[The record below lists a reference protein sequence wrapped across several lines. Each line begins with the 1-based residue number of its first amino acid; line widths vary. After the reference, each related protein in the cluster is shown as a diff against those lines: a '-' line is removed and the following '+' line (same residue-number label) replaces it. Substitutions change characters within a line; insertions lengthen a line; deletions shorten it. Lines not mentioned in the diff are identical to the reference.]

1 MHAILPPVPDAP
13 PTDLATLWRLVLA
26 EVELSVSKAH
36 FATWFKNTE
45 LARREGDFLVVS
57 APNPFAREWL
67 ENKYHDLILASL
79 QRFDGSIQNVRCVV
93 ASRLGITMRPVQGVD
108 VIITKRPTAATVE
121 VPGVATAR
129 SSSAVLVDSV
139 APGAANA
146 GALPAVAPAGR
157 SVERPAEAHLN
168 PRYTFEAFVVGANN
182 ELAYAA
188 AQAVARRPG
197 AAYNPLF
204 VYGGVGLGKT
214 HLLQAIGNAV
224 AGRGLRIRYV
234 ALETFMHELISAI
247 QTKATHHFKER
258 YRNVDVLIVDDIQ
271 FIVGREK
278 TQDEFFHT
286 FNELYGSGK
295 QVVISSDRTP
305 KAIPTLEERLRSR
318 FEGGMIADIGQP
330 DLETRIAILRAKCA
344 SRGSAVPEECL
355 AYVAAQVSSNIRE
368 LEGMLNRILA
378 HCELRGAP
386 ATLET
391 TKEVLASVLEKPKHR
406 VIRTERIIETV
417 SQYFRLRTQDLIGD
431 SRRKEVVRPRQIAMY
446 LLRSENGF
454 SFPTIGH
461 TFGGKDHTT
470 VMHACG
476 KIEDILETNEELR
489 QDILSI
495 RQKLHVAADV

>member
-1 MHAILPPVPDAP
+1 MPDAP
-13 PTDLATLWRLVLA
+13 PSDLATLWRLVLA
-26 EVELSVSKAH
+26 ELELSVSKAY

-45 LARREGDFLVVS
+45 LARREEGLVIVS
-57 APNPFAREWL
+57 APNSFAREWL
-67 ENKYHDLILASL
+67 ENKYHEVILASL
-79 QRFDGSIQNVRCVV
+79 QHLDGSIRNVRYIV
-93 ASRLGITMRPVQGVD
+93 ASRASITARPVQGVD
-108 VIITKRPTAATVE
+108 VVITKRPA
-121 VPGVATAR
+121 VALPEGAGAVSPR
-129 SSSAVLVDSV
+129 SGSPFLVDSV
-139 APGAANA
+139 APGAS
-146 GALPAVAPAGR
+146 GAVSAAPAALTER
-157 SVERPAEAHLN
+157 VVERNTEANLN
-168 PRYTFEAFVVGANN
+168 PRYTFDAFVVGANN

-214 HLLQAIGNAV
+214 HLLQAIGNV
-224 AGRGLRIRYV
+224 VVSRGLRVRYV

-247 QTKATHHFKER
+247 QTKATHIFKER

-295 QVVISSDRTP
+295 QIVISSDRAP
-305 KAIPTLEERLRSR
+305 KSISTLEERLRSR
-318 FEGGMIADIGQP
+318 FEGGMIADIGPP

-344 SRGSAVPEECL
+344 SRGPTVPEVCL
-355 AYVAAQVSSNIRE
+355 AYIAAQVSSNIRE
-368 LEGMLNRILA
+368 LEGMLNRVLA
-378 HCELRGAP
+378 HCDLRGMP

-406 VIRTERIIETV
+406 IIRTERIIETV
-417 SQYFRLRTQDLIGD
+417 SQYYSLRPADLIGD

-446 LLRSENGF
+446 LLRMENGF

-461 TFGGKDHTT
+461 SFGGKDHTT

-476 KIEDILETNEELR
+476 KIEEHLETNEELR

-495 RQKLHVAADV
+495 RQKLHVSVGA